1 MGKALKTF
9 LILNLLLSIAVV
21 ALGVKI
27 FMDREVVKARTVIQ
41 QNSLQQLS
49 RNLEWG
55 VDHDWNPDDAET
67 GRFSVPQPVHKDELP
82 DLVRTLEQ
90 LEGVARSRIVL
101 TEQHWTTLVST
112 RRELADTQETLA
124 TTRQNLARTEEN
136 LASTQNTLET
146 TQNNLQTA
154 ERNIRTLEGDKS
166 ALENQV
172 RNLNEEITRKNDQI
186 TSLEVTLETREA
198 ELARAVALADRLR
211 GIIEDQADVESIF
224 RGRSAE
230 ILAVNDQWKFVVV
243 DLGEVDQMELFLEAL
258 VHRGDEYLGKI
269 VINRIEESVSIGEID
284 LNSVP
289 PGATI
294 QPGDRVFFN

>member
-21 ALGVKI
+21 GLGVKI

-49 RNLEWG
+49 RNLQWG
-55 VDHDWNPDDAET
+55 VEHDWNPDDPES
-67 GRFSVPQPVHKDELP
+67 GRFTVPQPVHKDELP
-82 DLVRTLEQ
+82 GLVQTLER
-90 LEGVARSRIVL
+90 LEQVANQRIVVA
-101 TEQHWTTLVST
+101 EQHWTTLVST

-124 TTRQNLARTEEN
+124 TTERNLARTEAD
-136 LASTQNTLET
+136 LASTRETLQT

-172 RNLNEEITRKNDQI
+172 RNLNEEITRKNDSI
-186 TSLEVTLETREA
+186 ASLEVTLESREA
-198 ELARAVALADRLR
+198 ELARARAENDRLR
-211 GIIEDQADVESIF
+211 GILDGREEQDSIF

-284 LNSVP
+284 LNTVP
-289 PGATI
+289 PGVTI